1 MICCIGASPP
11 LLLALVKNTITGT
24 SLEARAIRIAVWLL
38 GHPSSSASPIP
49 QLLRAHSTGSDGS
62 SRSCSSS
69 SSGSSDL
76 LKDASSSLT
85 PRPIVLA
92 VVRALSA
99 FLRTTTSTLRSDLK
113 ASAQEIFS
121 YSGKSQSLGD
131 GGGGCSGLKARDGNT
146 NLGERKSAAAET
158 LTAKSSDSSDT
169 DVLPH
174 LLVLPTN
181 SVPSQL
187 SSCPMSRPPL
197 ITEVGEDF
205 VGDQNIPGDKKTDT
219 VSNGDVRAN
228 APTPEGKEQGM
239 PPCILTAFARTPVT
253 IQALVLVA
261 AATPPSS
268 TSSTSSSSSTTTT
281 TNSSSNNGPTVLSSG
296 ASQCALCAAVALA
309 RIASQKPNENA
320 ESTSGSDG
328 NGGGSGSTDG
338 ALISSSTTAVVEE
351 EGSYRSLAIEAHWKA
366 LPALRQLLH
375 VLRRW
380 VGHPEPSR
388 KRPWA
393 IALDDLSEV

>member
-113 ASAQEIFS
+113 ASTQEVFS
-121 YSGKSQSLGD
+121 YPGKSQSLGD

-158 LTAKSSDSSDT
+158 LTAKSIDSSDT

-174 LLVLPTN
+174 LVLPTS

-187 SSCPMSRPPL
+187 SSCPMSRSPL

-205 VGDQNIPGDKKTDT
+205 VGDQNTPGDKKTDT

-268 TSSTSSSSSTTTT
+268 TSSTSSSSSSTTTT

>member
-1 MICCIGASPP
+1 MICCIDASPP
-11 LLLALVKNTITGT
+11 LLLALVKNTGTGT
-24 SLEARAIRIAVWLL
+24 ASEARAIRIAVWLL

-49 QLLRAHSTGSDGS
+49 QLLSAHPTGGDGS
-62 SRSCSSS
+62 STSSS
-69 SSGSSDL
+69 STSSGSSDL
-76 LKDASSSLT
+76 LKDASSTLT

-99 FLRTTTSTLRSDLK
+99 FLRTTTSTFRSDLK
-113 ASAQEIFS
+113 ASAQQQVFS
-121 YSGKSQSLGD
+121 YRGKLQSLD
-131 GGGGCSGLKARDGNT
+131 AGGGGSSGLKARDGST
-146 NLGERKSAAAET
+146 SLGERKSAAAET
-158 LTAKSSDSSDT
+158 LTAKCSDSSDT

-174 LLVLPTN
+174 LVLPTS

-187 SSCPMSRPPL
+187 SSCPMSRSPL

-268 TSSTSSSSSTTTT
+268 TSSSSTTT